1 MIIRADHRTRPGTYA
16 YIAAPPFDAFIAIF
30 TKKSNYI
37 MLISV
42 IMSVTLFVN
51 IIEYKIHMRTNDGT
65 MYHIKWRITNREKEK
80 KEKENQHTNFRTGI
94 TNQNLF
100 VE

>member
-1 MIIRADHRTRPGTYA
+1 VIIRADHRTRPGTYA

-65 MYHIKWRITNREKEK
+65 TLSGASQIEKGKKKKKRINIQVFKQE
-80 KEKENQHTNFRTGI
+80 
-94 TNQNLF
+94 
-100 VE
+100 

>member
-1 MIIRADHRTRPGTYA
+1 
-16 YIAAPPFDAFIAIF
+16 
-30 TKKSNYI
+30 
-37 MLISV
+37 
-42 IMSVTLFVN
+42 MSVTLFVN

-65 MYHIKWRITNREKEK
+65 MYHHIKWRITNREREEK
-80 KEKENQHTNFRTGI
+80 GKENQHASFRTGI